1 MSYRIS
7 QYRFYLFLHQQNLE
21 PDSSRSPMIAAKP
34 VPPSWA
40 KIGGH
45 LSHLIRTRHD
55 MTPHVT
61 AGLRSRC
68 KKLQSKHTARCK
80 REKDGQGMK
89 RHEKAIA
96 QGLTI
101 AERVFQL
108 LVRRLEF
115 LFS

>member
-1 MSYRIS
+1 
-7 QYRFYLFLHQQNLE
+7 
-21 PDSSRSPMIAAKP
+21 MIAAKP

-45 LSHLIRTRHD
+45 LSHSIRTRHD
-55 MTPHVT
+55 MTPHIT

-89 RHEKAIA
+89 RHEKATA